1 MSSRRSPAREMPG
14 LYYSSSAS
22 GRDHADHAHDLRS
35 ASRRSLI
42 LALVL
47 ISGFM
52 IAEVIGGI
60 LSGSLALLA
69 DAAHMVTDAAG
80 IALAL
85 LAVLVAGRPA
95 SIERTFGYHRTEVLA
110 SMFNA
115 LSLWAVAAYVFYEAY
130 ERLVNHH
137 AIDINGPIMLSVGGV
152 GLLVNILAAKVL
164 HSSAEHSLNVEGA
177 LKHVMVD
184 LMGSVGVVIAGI
196 LIVIFGPSW
205 NIVDPILSILLGIL
219 ILWSTWGLINKVFTV
234 LLEGVPDHI
243 DVHALC
249 LDIEQQPGVT
259 LIHDVHVWTIT
270 SGFDSMTAHVLM
282 DPDHEGDVND
292 TLLKIQAIAYGKYN
306 IQHVTVQF
314 DKSASTC
321 QKEDHHLNHLMEW
334 SDKTRQK
341 KFLFIPLPF

>member
-1 MSSRRSPAREMPG
+1 M
-14 LYYSSSAS
+14 
-22 GRDHADHAHDLRS
+22 
-35 ASRRSLI
+35 
-42 LALVL
+42 
-47 ISGFM
+47 
-52 IAEVIGGI
+52 
-60 LSGSLALLA
+60 
-69 DAAHMVTDAAG
+69 
-80 IALAL
+80 
-85 LAVLVAGRPA
+85 
-95 SIERTFGYHRTEVLA
+95 
-110 SMFNA
+110 
-115 LSLWAVAAYVFYEAY
+115 
-130 ERLVNHH
+130 
-137 AIDINGPIMLSVGGV
+137 
-152 GLLVNILAAKVL
+152 LVNILAAKVL

-177 LKHVMVD
+177 LKHVMAD

-282 DPDHEGDVND
+282 DPDYEGDVND
-292 TLLKIQAIAYGKYN
+292 TLLKIQGIAYGKYN

-314 DKSASTC
+314 DKSAATC

-341 KFLFIPLPF
+341 KFLFI